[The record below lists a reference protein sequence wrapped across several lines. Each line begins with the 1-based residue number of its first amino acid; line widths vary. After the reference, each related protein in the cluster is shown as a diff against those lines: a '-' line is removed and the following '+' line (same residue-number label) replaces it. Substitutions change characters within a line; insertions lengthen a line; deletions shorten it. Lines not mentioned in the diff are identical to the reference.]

1 MIECPNHEDA
11 YQIGYDQG
19 AANGYITGVRD
30 AVEYI
35 RDELGI
41 DLTDS
46 NVLLDMAGGD
56 FDGD

>member
-1 MIECPNHEDA
+1 MIDKEWQDGDDTALVGSGYA
-11 YQIGYDQG
+11 Y
-19 AANGYITGVRD
+19 GVRD
-30 AVEYI
+30 AVLYI

-56 FDGD
+56 FDDD